1 MNCITIAVEE
11 APKQSTAGLVVEVK
25 AWKIVVVRKEN
36 KTSPVIGYYVMIV
49 YHKTTFIVLT
59 IFILHLITIEF
70 YNKI

>member
-36 KTSPVIGYYVMIV
+36 KD
-49 YHKTTFIVLT
+49 
-59 IFILHLITIEF
+59 ITR
-70 YNKI
+70 YRLLCDDSLP